1 MIRRALAFL
10 VLTASFAF
18 SAHAQERV
26 TVGALRQTANG
37 ALFLADAQG
46 YFKAEGL
53 EVDMI
58 AYGSESEV
66 AEAVAAN
73 GADIGLAAFT
83 PAAFNFI
90 GRGYMKAI
98 AAQVR
103 EKRDYEGNVLV
114 ASAVAFANGLRS
126 FDALAGRAVAIDK
139 LGSLYHYQ
147 VGQIVRVKRFEP
159 KSITIKTMQ
168 NVDAIARAIGTAQV
182 DAALLPPQ
190 YARELLTAN
199 QARFVGWYS
208 EIDEHQLGAVFAS
221 SKAIEGKRSAIEKFV
236 RAYKKGIADYGVLLK
251 LDRGKRVSTEKSR
264 NIATLIARYVFP
276 GKPLGTSAATVEA
289 SAYYMDPQGKLDP
302 VEVARQVEWYK
313 AQNLID
319 QSVDVQ
325 GVIDPSFLK

>member
-1 MIRRALAFL
+1 MIRRALALL
-10 VLTASFAF
+10 VLTASLAF
-18 SAHAQERV
+18 PVHAQERV
-26 TVGALRQTANG
+26 TVGAMRQTANG

-73 GADIGLAAFT
+73 GADLGLAAFT

-103 EKRDYEGNVLV
+103 ERRDYEGNVLV

-147 VGQIVRVKRFEP
+147 IGQIIRVKRFEP
-159 KSITIKTMQ
+159 KSITLKTMQ
-168 NVDAIARAIGTAQV
+168 NIDAIARAIGTAQV

-221 SKAIEGKRSAIEKFV
+221 AKAIEGKRTAIEKFV
-236 RAYKKGIADYGVLLK
+236 RAYKRGIADYGVLLK
-251 LDRGKRVSTEKSR
+251 LDRGKRVSTDNSR
-264 NIATLIARYVFP
+264 KIATLIARYVFP

-289 SAYYMDPQGKLDP
+289 SSYYMDPQGKLDP

-319 QSVDVQ
+319 QTVDMQ
-325 GVIDPSFLK
+325 GVIDSSFLK